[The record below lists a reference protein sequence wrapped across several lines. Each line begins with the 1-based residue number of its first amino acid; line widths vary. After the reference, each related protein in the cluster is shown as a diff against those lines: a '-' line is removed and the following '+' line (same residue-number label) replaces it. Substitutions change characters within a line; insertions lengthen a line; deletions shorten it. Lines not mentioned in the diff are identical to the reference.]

1 MYSTTFLCWWERP
14 CLIYCHFQVPVTSF
28 LTNFALLN
36 SLLRRAKNGFLP
48 GNITEQ
54 VWMDHPCFCGL
65 STTLYCSVQKFW
77 WPLWGKKQTKI
88 LLKRKKK
95 FSKTKHKSNVQ
106 KQSGDNKNA
115 ILWTPL
121 LTPFAQI
128 DMFGPK
134 RLGFLL
140 YGERVERNLMGHIM
154 VLVGCLV
161 GSLLSNLNGL
171 WETTML

>member
-1 MYSTTFLCWWERP
+1 MASYQVILLSKFEWITLAFVASLPPCIVLCK
-14 CLIYCHFQVPVTSF
+14 
-28 LTNFALLN
+28 NF
-36 SLLRRAKNGFLP
+36 
-48 GNITEQ
+48 
-54 VWMDHPCFCGL
+54 DGL
-65 STTLYCSVQKFW
+65 CEK
-77 WPLWGKKQTKI
+77 KKQTKI
-88 LLKRKKK
+88 FLKRKKK

-171 WETTML
+171 